1 MKWYVRIGNGLLIL
15 FFILFLSFAA
25 FMGTASGVEPT
36 QEQKY
41 RWGLLEKKKFT
52 TCRLAGKKV
61 YGDTKFCIYRGANG
75 TYEQLS
81 VPRFELC
88 VQQFQCKYS
97 PRGKKETIQDIMEAL
112 ERSMR

>member
-1 MKWYVRIGNGLLIL
+1 MRSLLLISL
-15 FFILFLSFAA
+15 LLSSSSFA
-25 FMGTASGVEPT
+25 VEPT
-36 QEQKY
+36 QEQKL
-41 RWGLLEKKKFT
+41 RWGLSQKKEFT

-75 TYEQLS
+75 TYEQLQ
-81 VPRFELC
+81 VPKFELC
-88 VQQFQCKYS
+88 VKQFECEYK

>member
-1 MKWYVRIGNGLLIL
+1 MKLILIL
-15 FFILFLSFAA
+15 FSLMSIPALA
-25 FMGTASGVEPT
+25 VEPT
-36 QEQKY
+36 QEQKL
-41 RWGLLEKKKFT
+41 RWGLLDKKKFT

-75 TYEQLS
+75 TYEQLQ
-81 VPRFELC
+81 VPKFELC
-88 VQQFQCKYS
+88 VPQFECEYS

>member
-1 MKWYVRIGNGLLIL
+1 MKRYVRIGNSLLIL
-15 FFILFLSFAA
+15 FFILFLSFIAFAA
-25 FMGTASGVEPT
+25 HAVEPT
-36 QEQKY
+36 QEQKL
-41 RWGLLEKKKFT
+41 RWGLLQKKEFT

-81 VPRFELC
+81 VPKFELC
-88 VQQFQCKYS
+88 IGQFECEYS

>member
-1 MKWYVRIGNGLLIL
+1 MKLILIL
-15 FFILFLSFAA
+15 FLLIGMPAFA
-25 FMGTASGVEPT
+25 VEPT
-36 QEQKY
+36 QEQKF

-75 TYEQLS
+75 TYEQLQ
-81 VPRFELC
+81 VPKFEIC
-88 VQQFQCKYS
+88 VRQFECVYS

>member
-15 FFILFLSFAA
+15 FFILFISFAYIMDA
-25 FMGTASGVEPT
+25 LATGRTYVPSDQVD
-36 QEQKY
+36 
-41 RWGLLEKKKFT
+41 KKKFT

-88 VQQFQCKYS
+88 VREFQCKYS

>member
-1 MKWYVRIGNGLLIL
+1 MKWYVRIGNSLLIL
-15 FFILFLSFAA
+15 FFIFFLSFIA
-25 FMGTASGVEPT
+25 FA
-36 QEQKY
+36 
-41 RWGLLEKKKFT
+41 

-81 VPRFELC
+81 VPKFELC
-88 VQQFQCKYS
+88 VRQFECEYS